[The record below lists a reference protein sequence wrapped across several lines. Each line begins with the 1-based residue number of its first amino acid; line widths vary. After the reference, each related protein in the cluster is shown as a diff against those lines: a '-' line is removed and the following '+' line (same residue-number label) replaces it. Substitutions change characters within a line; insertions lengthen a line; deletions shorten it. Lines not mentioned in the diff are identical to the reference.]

1 MLISKIKKNIFM
13 HFQAKI
19 ILKNNRYHN
28 TKLALSSRIWI
39 LYYFDNFICIYGFF
53 AQHVVVADLIELF
66 VRFTNSK
73 GKLSNNHVCVALKI
87 KGNTAAI
94 IIALICL
101 VYHD

>member
-1 MLISKIKKNIFM
+1 M
-13 HFQAKI
+13 HFQSKI

-53 AQHVVVADLIELF
+53 AQHLVVADLIELF
-66 VRFTNSK
+66 VQFTNSK
-73 GKLSNNHVCVALKI
+73 RKLCNNHVCVALKI